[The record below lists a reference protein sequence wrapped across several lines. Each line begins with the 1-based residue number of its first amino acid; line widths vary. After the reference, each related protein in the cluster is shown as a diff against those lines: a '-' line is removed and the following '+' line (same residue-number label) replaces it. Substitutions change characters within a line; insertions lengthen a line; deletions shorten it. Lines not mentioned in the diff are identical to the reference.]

1 ALGDMVG
8 NFAKSM
14 LKALGDMAAQWLI
27 YQGIQMLV
35 GKTTQSSAAGMM
47 GANAQAMS
55 LTAGLNA
62 FASTAAIPI
71 IGPAAAPAA
80 MATAM
85 TITAPLA
92 SAVGMTALAGMA
104 HDGIDS
110 VPEDGSWFL
119 QKGERV
125 TTAQTS
131 AKLDAMLSRID
142 NSLSGA
148 QPQAQIGVGSL
159 ESVGDG
165 RAAMV
170 GSGAQSAPSG
180 PTQIV

>member
-1 ALGDMVG
+1 EGTSGLGTFFADVASGAEDADDALGDMIG

-27 YQGIQMLV
+27 YQGVQLLV
-35 GKTTQSSAAGMM
+35 GKTTQASAAGTL

-85 TITAPLA
+85 AVTGPLA

-104 HDGIDS
+104 HDGI
-110 VPEDGSWFL
+110 
-119 QKGERV
+119 
-125 TTAQTS
+125 
-131 AKLDAMLSRID
+131 
-142 NSLSGA
+142 
-148 QPQAQIGVGSL
+148 
-159 ESVGDG
+159 
-165 RAAMV
+165 
-170 GSGAQSAPSG
+170 
-180 PTQIV
+180 